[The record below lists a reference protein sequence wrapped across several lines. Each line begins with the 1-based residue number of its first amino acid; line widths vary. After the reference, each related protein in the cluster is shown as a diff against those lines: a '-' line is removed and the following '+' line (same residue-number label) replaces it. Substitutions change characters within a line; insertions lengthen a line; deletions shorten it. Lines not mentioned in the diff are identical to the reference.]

1 MNCNIYIY
9 YPIKWNRLQF
19 RIWKWKKEIELDD
32 HVVPFHT
39 VDVCLAHND
48 NEKHNSYKSDDGDY
62 VDNEKENARHHPNE
76 KHGDN
81 DNDSTGF
88 LLFGRGI
95 IFTLL
100 IKLEEH
106 SYYNNIDNKCE
117 KYVLELF
124 YVKEGE
130 LHGLSK

>member
-1 MNCNIYIY
+1 M
-9 YPIKWNRLQF
+9 
-19 RIWKWKKEIELDD
+19 DD

-81 DNDSTGF
+81 DNDSIRF
-88 LLFGRGI
+88 
-95 IFTLL
+95 IFIWKSDYFPLL
-100 IKLEEH
+100 IKLWER
-106 SYYNNIDNKCE
+106 YY
-117 KYVLELF
+117 
-124 YVKEGE
+124 
-130 LHGLSK
+130 HGHKGGK